1 VQIASVYSYLCV
13 WPNIGK
19 HTYLL
24 NNSHAAAGALLAAG
38 RTKCRIYSAPRE
50 GPWMGLITLSQNRRK
65 QQLRVA
71 AKQKIHGQ
79 TLPNKQDDQ

>member
-1 VQIASVYSYLCV
+1 
-13 WPNIGK
+13 
-19 HTYLL
+19 
-24 NNSHAAAGALLAAG
+24 
-38 RTKCRIYSAPRE
+38 
-50 GPWMGLITLSQNRRK
+50 MGLITLSQNRRK